1 MSDPIWYYAKDEQQH
16 GPVTPAQLKSL
27 SNSGKLLPT
36 DLVWKEGMGD
46 WAPASDVKGLFTFV
60 PVPPPPPADLAAG
73 EEVAETSKAS
83 PTSGSSSTAVTSPTP
98 EPVPPAG
105 SSQAVS
111 GREPQPTF
119 VPAAQ
124 PPAAPTTAAPVA
136 VVGTP
141 TSVSER
147 AVTRSAQRL
156 YRLGRPL
163 LFGGL
168 FLILLTRGCDS
179 LAERYA
185 ASLAASAEV
194 VELQFNDAWAAKR
207 APLEAQR
214 DALVANAERTLD
226 DNIRL
231 ENIETQLST
240 LNAEMQKERAAKQVE
255 WNALR
260 TSARDSEASTR
271 QWAFWR
277 QLVFLPAALVFVIG
291 LILVGSHAEGPE
303 RWLSLVMLAIVVYSL
318 LVGGAAW

>member
-1 MSDPIWYYAKDEQQH
+1 MSDPIWYYAKDDQQH

-46 WAPASDVKGLFTFV
+46 WAPASEVRGLFTFV
-60 PVPPPPPADLAAG
+60 PAPPPPPPELA
-73 EEVAETSKAS
+73 VAEENAVTAKAS
-83 PTSGSSSTAVTSPTP
+83 PVTESSSAAAPPPPP
-98 EPVPPAG
+98 EPEPSTGSTPA
-105 SSQAVS
+105 AV
-111 GREPQPTF
+111 GREEQPKF
-119 VPAAQ
+119 VPASQ
-124 PPAAPTTAAPVA
+124 PPAAPTPTAPVS
-136 VVGTP
+136 VVGAP
-141 TSVSER
+141 VSVSER
-147 AVTRSAQRL
+147 AITRNAQRL

-168 FLILLTRGCDS
+168 FLIMLTRGCDS

-194 VELQFNDAWAAKR
+194 VEQQFNDAWAAKR

-214 DALVANAERTLD
+214 DALLANAERTLD

-231 ENIETQLST
+231 ENIETQLSA
-240 LNAEMQKERAAKQVE
+240 LDAERQKESAAKQAD

-277 QLVFLPAALVFVIG
+277 QLVFLPAALVFVTG